1 MGLLL
6 RRGLAKWWVT
16 LMSISPRKAEVDAVV
31 TLLTSDDYDTSEA
44 MAKDIIKQVAGD
56 LSKRTTFGVAVGFAG
71 DNHPGLAIGAFYSV
85 RDANKTAK
93 DAREA
98 GMEARVARLS
108 GTGSI
113 RAAQAL
119 KQVCVCGHKTE
130 MHVMTTCAVAK
141 CDCQGVDL

>member
-1 MGLLL
+1 MG
-6 RRGLAKWWVT
+6 
-16 LMSISPRKAEVDAVV
+16 ISPRKAEVDAVV
-31 TLLTSDDYDTSEA
+31 ALLESDQFDTSTG
-44 MAKDIIKQVAGD
+44 MARQIVKQVAD
-56 LSKRTTFGVAVGFAG
+56 ELSKRTTFGVAVGFAG

-98 GMEARVARLS
+98 GLQARVARLS

-119 KQVCVCGHKTE
+119 RQACVCGHKTE
-130 MHVMTTCAVAK
+130 MHVLGMCAVTK
-141 CDCQGVDL
+141 CACEGVAYNA